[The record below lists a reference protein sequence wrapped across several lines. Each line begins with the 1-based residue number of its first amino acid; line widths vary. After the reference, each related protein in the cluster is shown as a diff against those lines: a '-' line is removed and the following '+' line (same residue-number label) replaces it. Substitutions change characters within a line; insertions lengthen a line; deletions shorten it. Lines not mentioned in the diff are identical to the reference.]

1 MNWPMS
7 ERSRIAHVV
16 RFVRKCQWHYCTY
29 LWRQSV
35 LWHFLC
41 KFSLRA
47 ERREMAQLY
56 TIGWAASEPKHGTS
70 ANQNPYTMFSLGERI
85 GYGQRA
91 RTQYYQ
97 VWARGD
103 VMRRLQ
109 KAGVKKGSLLWVSG
123 SLELEEYTRKDGVT
137 RDKGLRLELSDWGFV
152 PSQGRTGQQPGQTA
166 DTTAQ
171 GPLPIPD
178 STIDGEREPLPE

>member
-1 MNWPMS
+1 
-7 ERSRIAHVV
+7 
-16 RFVRKCQWHYCTY
+16 
-29 LWRQSV
+29 
-35 LWHFLC
+35 
-41 KFSLRA
+41 
-47 ERREMAQLY
+47 MAQLY
-56 TIGWAASEPKHGTS
+56 TIGWAASEPRHGTS

-103 VMRRLQ
+103 VMRRLR

-152 PSQGRTGQQPGQTA
+152 PSPRPGGAATR
-166 DTTAQ
+166 
-171 GPLPIPD
+171 PD
-178 STIDGEREPLPE
+178 SRHSARTPPNPRQHD

>member
-1 MNWPMS
+1 
-7 ERSRIAHVV
+7 
-16 RFVRKCQWHYCTY
+16 
-29 LWRQSV
+29 
-35 LWHFLC
+35 
-41 KFSLRA
+41 
-47 ERREMAQLY
+47 MAQLY

-109 KAGVKKGSLLWVSG
+109 KAGIKKGIRFPG
-123 SLELEEYTRKDGVT
+123 TGGVHQE
-137 RDKGLRLELSDWGFV
+137 RWYD
-152 PSQGRTGQQPGQTA
+152 PGQGA
-166 DTTAQ
+166 AA
-171 GPLPIPD
+171 
-178 STIDGEREPLPE
+178 

>member
-1 MNWPMS
+1 
-7 ERSRIAHVV
+7 
-16 RFVRKCQWHYCTY
+16 
-29 LWRQSV
+29 
-35 LWHFLC
+35 
-41 KFSLRA
+41 
-47 ERREMAQLY
+47 MAQLY

-70 ANQNPYTMFSLGERI
+70 VNQNPYTMFSLGEHI
-85 GYGQRA
+85 GYGQRT
-91 RTQYYQ
+91 RIQYYQ

-178 STIDGEREPLPE
+178 STIDGERGTLPE

>member
-1 MNWPMS
+1 
-7 ERSRIAHVV
+7 
-16 RFVRKCQWHYCTY
+16 
-29 LWRQSV
+29 
-35 LWHFLC
+35 
-41 KFSLRA
+41 
-47 ERREMAQLY
+47 MAQLY

-109 KAGVKKGSLLWVSG
+109 KAGIKKGSLLWVSG
-123 SLELEEYTRKDGVT
+123 SLNWR
-137 RDKGLRLELSDWGFV
+137 
-152 PSQGRTGQQPGQTA
+152 
-166 DTTAQ
+166 
-171 GPLPIPD
+171 
-178 STIDGEREPLPE
+178 STSGKMV

>member
-1 MNWPMS
+1 
-7 ERSRIAHVV
+7 
-16 RFVRKCQWHYCTY
+16 
-29 LWRQSV
+29 
-35 LWHFLC
+35 
-41 KFSLRA
+41 
-47 ERREMAQLY
+47 
-56 TIGWAASEPKHGTS
+56 
-70 ANQNPYTMFSLGERI
+70 MFSLGEHI
-85 GYGQRA
+85 GYGHRA

-152 PSQGRTGQQPGQTA
+152 PGQGRTGQPPGQTA
-166 DTTAQ
+166 DTAQ
-171 GPLPIPD
+171 GPIPIPD
-178 STIDGEREPLPE
+178 STIDGERENLPE

>member
-1 MNWPMS
+1 
-7 ERSRIAHVV
+7 
-16 RFVRKCQWHYCTY
+16 
-29 LWRQSV
+29 
-35 LWHFLC
+35 
-41 KFSLRA
+41 
-47 ERREMAQLY
+47 MAQLY
-56 TIGWAASEPKHGTS
+56 TIGWAASEPRHGTS
-70 ANQNPYTMFSLGERI
+70 VNQNPYAMFSLGEHI

-103 VMRRLQ
+103 VMHRLQ

-152 PSQGRTGQQPGQTA
+152 PSQGRSVRCPGQTA
-166 DTTAQ
+166 ETAQ
-171 GPLPIPD
+171 GLIPPPD
-178 STIDGEREPLPE
+178 STIDGERENLPE

>member
-16 RFVRKCQWHYCTY
+16 RFVRKCQWHYCTH

-35 LWHFLC
+35 L
-41 KFSLRA
+41 
-47 ERREMAQLY
+47 Y
-56 TIGWAASEPKHGTS
+56 TIGWASSEPKYGTS

-85 GYGQRA
+85 GYGQKA

-109 KAGVKKGSLLWVSG
+109 KANVKKGSLLWVSG
-123 SLELEEYTRKDGVT
+123 SLELEEYIRKDGVT

-152 PSQGRTGQQPGQTA
+152 PIQGRMGQPPSQTA
-166 DTTAQ
+166 NTAQ
-171 GPLPIPD
+171 GPIPIPD
-178 STIDGEREPLPE
+178 STIDGERENLPE